1 MRKIIVSNKY
11 DGKKLNTFL
20 LDNFD
25 GLTLNTIYKA
35 LRKKDIRI
43 NNVKTN
49 ENCIVRESDEITIFI
64 NDDLLY
70 KSFNLDIVFE
80 DTNILVVNKPVGI
93 EVVSNNKGENTLTE
107 LLLQHFNTS
116 DFPAPCHR
124 LDRNTRG
131 LVVFAKNK
139 ESLDILLN
147 KFKNMEIDKHY
158 KCTVYGIPQKK
169 QSSLTAYLF
178 KDRKKS
184 LVYISDEPKKGYQ
197 KIITSYKVLS
207 EDYTNNTCTLDV
219 TLHTGR
225 THQIRAHLAHIGYLI
240 IGDRK
245 IWIKRYK

>member
-1 MRKIIVSNKY
+1 MKKIIVNKKY

-25 GLTLNTIYKA
+25 GLTLNNIYKA

-49 ENCIVRESDEITIFI
+49 ENCTLRESDEITIFI

-93 EVVSNNKGENTLTE
+93 EVVSNNKGENTLTK
-107 LLLQHFNTS
+107 LVLQHFNTLG
-116 DFPAPCHR
+116 FPAPCHR

-147 KFKNMEIDKHY
+147 KFKNMEIDKNY
-158 KCTVYGIPQKK
+158 RCTVYGILKEK
-169 QSSLTAYLF
+169 QSTLKSYLF

-184 LVYISDEPKKGYQ
+184 LVYISDEPKTGYQ

-207 EDYTNNTCTLDV
+207 EDYTNNTSILDI

-225 THQIRAHLAHIGYLI
+225 THQIRAHLAHIGHPI

-245 IWIKRYK
+245 IRVK

>member
-1 MRKIIVSNKY
+1 MLMKKIIVNKKY

-20 LDNFD
+20 LDNFN

-43 NNVKTN
+43 NNVRIN

-64 NDDLLY
+64 NDELLY
-70 KSFNLDIVFE
+70 KNFDLDIVFE
-80 DTNILVVNKPVGI
+80 DNNILIVNKPVGI
-93 EVVSNNKGENTLTE
+93 EVISDNKEENTLTK
-107 LLLQHFNTS
+107 LVLQHFNS
-116 DFPAPCHR
+116 SVFPAPCHR
-124 LDRNTRG
+124 LDRNTHG

-139 ESLDILLN
+139 ESLEILLD
-147 KFKNMEIDKHY
+147 KFKNIEIEKHY
-158 KCTVYGIPQKK
+158 KCTVYGIPKEK
-169 QSSLTAYLF
+169 QATLKAYLF

-184 LVYISDEPKKGYQ
+184 LVYICDEPKKGYQ

-207 EDYTNNTCTLDV
+207 ENYKNNTSTLDV

-225 THQIRAHLAHIGYLI
+225 THQIRAHLAYLGYPI

-245 IWIKRYK
+245 IWIE